1 MLDSEQLKIVNNRG
15 ETYLLHPN
23 YAEFGVLAIE
33 GLSLPDTTVNIS
45 ESGTTDGGKFN
56 SAHIGVRPIVIHL
69 VMFGWTESE
78 RKKLYRMF
86 PAKSAVDLYYRNTQY
101 NVKTTGYVKH
111 IDPVP
116 YFDKTRV
123 RIELTCPDPYLH
135 DVDSITAETTGNPP
149 AVTLVNTA
157 DCEIGFTAEVSID
170 TDETPTLKRTITQS
184 ETADYLRQHFLWWN
198 WGAFNTFDPDTM
210 SLNIYLNDVYQ
221 VPETDYTYDL
231 LTVVYTDMW
240 LNFPNGKLAG
250 GKKITAEILVIDG
263 ETATDLRTYTKTE
276 SVTGT
281 GGTRYFNLHDIPSN
295 LDVDTWQMKFYL
307 NGIEIVEGTDF
318 VLIKHDTYLEL
329 NTSTIDGGHTFVT
342 GDTVKLDAFYSES
355 NANVKNKT
363 INLYSTTISALSP
376 FVDAL
381 LDPDLGDY
389 DGTKDILWIDMG
401 DARLTD
407 EEYEIVTATSKIDGE
422 THTMLIMK
430 NGGRVSRQLALTR
443 ISSTE
448 NLDIREYDEDDIDN
462 GLLLVR
468 NLSLTNRATWESM
481 SFPDIAFQKGD
492 KFTISTVPGSISV
505 KVTQSDWMPV
515 GKSLLSEVIRN
526 GTFFKIVP
534 GENNLRFGADVN
546 FTFISGTF
554 NIEQL
559 YGGV

>member
-23 YAEFGVLAIE
+23 YFEFGVLAIE

-56 SAHIGVRPIVIHL
+56 SAHIGVRDIVIHL
-69 VMFGWTESE
+69 VMFGWTEAE

-116 YFDKTRV
+116 YYDKTRV

-135 DVDSITAETTGNPP
+135 DVDGITAETTGNPP

-170 TDETPTLKRTITQS
+170 TDESPTLKRTITQS

-210 SLNIYLNDVYQ
+210 SLNIYLNDAYQ

-240 LNFPNGKLAG
+240 LNFPNGQLAG
-250 GKKITAEILVIDG
+250 GKKITAEILVIEG

-281 GGTRYFNLHDIPSN
+281 GGTRYFNLYDIPSN

-307 NGIEIVEGTDF
+307 NGNEFVEGTDF
-318 VLIKHDTYLEL
+318 ALIKHDTYLEL
-329 NTSTIDGGHTFVT
+329 DTSTITGGHTFVT
-342 GDTVKLDAFYSES
+342 GDTVKMDAFYSES

-363 INLYSTTISALSP
+363 INLYTKIHTLYP

-389 DGTKDILWIDMG
+389 DDTKDILWIDMV

-407 EEYEIVTATSKIDGE
+407 EKYEIVTATSKIDGE
-422 THTMLIMK
+422 THTMLQMA
-430 NGGRVSRQLALTR
+430 NGGTISGRLTFDV
-443 ISSTE
+443 ISS
-448 NLDIREYDEDDIDN
+448 LIGDDIREYSESEVDD
-462 GLLLVR
+462 GLLLVN
-468 NLSLTNRATWESM
+468 NLSIKSRTTGEEM
-481 SFPDIAFQKGD
+481 KFPGVQFLKGD
-492 KFTISTVPGSISV
+492 KFTVSTVPGHLKAV
-505 KVTQSDWMPV
+505 VTESSWMPV
-515 GKSLLSEVIRN
+515 GTSLLAEVIQN
-526 GTFFKIVP
+526 GTFFKLQS
-534 GENNLRFGADVN
+534 GENIIQLNATTN
-546 FTFISGTF
+546 YTFVSAVF
-554 NIEQL
+554 NVEPL

>member
-1 MLDSEQLKIVNNRG
+1 MLDSEQLKIINNRG
-15 ETYLLHPN
+15 EVYLLHPN
-23 YAEFGVLAIE
+23 YNEFGVLAVE
-33 GLSLPDTTVNIS
+33 GLSQPDATVNIS

-56 SAHIGVRPIVIHL
+56 SAHIGVRSIVIHL

-116 YFDKTRV
+116 YYDKTRV

-135 DVDSITAETTGNPP
+135 DVDSITAETAGNPP
-149 AVTLVNTA
+149 AVTLVNAA

-170 TDETPTLKRTITQS
+170 TDESPTLKRTITQS
-184 ETADYLRQHFLWWN
+184 EAADYLRQHNIWWN

-240 LNFPNGKLAG
+240 LNFPNGQLAG
-250 GKKITAEILVIDG
+250 GKKITAEILVIEG

-281 GGTRYFNLHDIPSN
+281 GGTRYFNLYDIPSN
-295 LDVDTWQMKFYL
+295 FDVDTWQMKFYL
-307 NGIEIVEGTDF
+307 NGNEFVEGTDF
-318 VLIKHDTYLEL
+318 ALIKHDTYLEL
-329 NTSTIDGGHTFVT
+329 DTSTITGGHTFVT
-342 GDTVKLDAFYSES
+342 GDTVKMDAFYSES

-401 DARLTD
+401 DVRLTD

-430 NGGRVSRQLALTR
+430 NGGRVSRQLAITR

-448 NLDIREYDEDDIDN
+448 SLDIREYDEDDVDN

-505 KVTQSDWMPV
+505 TVTQSDWMPV

-546 FTFISGTF
+546 FTFVSGAF

>member
-23 YAEFGVLAIE
+23 YSEFGVLAIE
-33 GLSLPDTTVNIS
+33 GLSLPDVTVNIS

-86 PAKSAVDLYYRNTQY
+86 PAKSAVELYYRNTQY

-116 YFDKTRV
+116 YYDKTRV

-135 DVDSITAETTGNPP
+135 DVDGITSETTGNPP
-149 AVTLVNTA
+149 AATLVNTA
-157 DCEIGFTAEVSID
+157 ECEIGFTAEVSID
-170 TDETPTLKRTITQS
+170 TDELPTLKRTITQS

-240 LNFPNGKLAG
+240 LTFPNGTLSPNR
-250 GKKITAEILVIDG
+250 KITAEILVVEG
-263 ETATDLRTYTKTE
+263 QSFNHLRRYTSSIKT
-276 SVTGT
+276 TGT
-281 GGTRYFNLHDIPSN
+281 QIDVLFTGQPM
-295 LDVDTWQMKFYL
+295 VDTEDQIHVYYD
-307 NGIEIVEGTDF
+307 GTQQTIGVSGDCEISIIPTGRNTDF
-318 VLIKHDTYLEL
+318 WIRVQYKHAVSSDKTTEVE
-329 NTSTIDGGHTFVT
+329 I
-342 GDTVKLDAFYSES
+342 YSDES
-355 NANVKNKT
+355 GADVSSLT
-363 INLYSTTISALSP
+363 INRYTTSLNLNAY
-376 FVDAL
+376 VDAI
-381 LDPDLGDY
+381 LDPDLGGY
-389 DGTKDILWIDMG
+389 DSSKDILWVDMG
-401 DARLTD
+401 DTRLTD
-407 EEYEIVTATSKIDGE
+407 SDYELVTATSQIDNE
-422 THTMLIMK
+422 THTMLMMK
-430 NGGRVSRQLALTR
+430 NGGRVSRQLTLTR

-505 KVTQSDWMPV
+505 TVTQSDWMPV